1 MYFGIATNCLVIFQ
15 ALCLGHLPL
24 TAETQRSEGDVAML
38 FDEGFH
44 PFSALALQ
52 VGMYWFPALVMHLLS
67 SFLPHQG
74 RLGCIWF
81 SIIRLGLICL
91 DKWAECDAAVLHL
104 LSILSL
110 LLTCIYSFLLQ
121 FI

>member
-1 MYFGIATNCLVIFQ
+1 MYFGIVTNCLLIFQ
-15 ALCLGHLPL
+15 ALCLGHLRL

-67 SFLPHQG
+67 SFFPHQG

-81 SIIRLGLICL
+81 SVIHVL
-91 DKWAECDAAVLHL
+91 DLA
-104 LSILSL
+104 LSILVSGL
-110 LLTCIYSFLLQ
+110 NVMPLFSTYFPFCPYY
-121 FI
+121 